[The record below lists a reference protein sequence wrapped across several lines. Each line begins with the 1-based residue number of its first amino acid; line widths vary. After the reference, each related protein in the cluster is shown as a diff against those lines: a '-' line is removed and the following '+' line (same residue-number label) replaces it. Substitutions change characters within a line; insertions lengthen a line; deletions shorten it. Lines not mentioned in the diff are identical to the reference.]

1 MKTSLQSGT
10 YRKPTNHTMIELEYP
25 AHKEKMDAIRSAFLL
40 DVWPKVKLPEGASD
54 KQVAEAMDRAW
65 KQYLREQNL

>member
-1 MKTSLQSGT
+1 
-10 YRKPTNHTMIELEYP
+10 MIETEYLE
-25 AHKEKMDAIRSAFLL
+25 HKEKMDAIRAAFRR